1 MEKRDIPPGFTYAR
15 PSQRNPIPIV
25 WLILLVS
32 PYIKR
37 YKASTV
43 LEESEINTF
52 DDSDTILDM
61 LSSIYPYLDLE
72 YQDGIN
78 FIFGLAEVKAI
89 LNSLLRGTYYKFS
102 RLDTGIQP
110 MSPQERVIGIIR
122 SLQPYIPL
130 ENQAHINRILDT
142 FSSAKELIYRLNKFK
157 HQSLEVQN
165 SNKNNLEKAMELID
179 IIKLLIPREQQHNI
193 SKISNILRMVETVE
207 LAQLLKSPE
216 EDAMPTTTENKIVAN
231 TEENITSSSDPDI
244 ESDKKPMDLEAISHS
259 LKSMMKP
266 EQAKSLDLIM
276 KMAQLLAQDSTEK
289 ESAD

>member
-1 MEKRDIPPGFTYAR
+1 MEKEIYPRLHYAR

-89 LNSLLRGTYYKFS
+89 LNSLLRVLT
-102 RLDTGIQP
+102 
-110 MSPQERVIGIIR
+110 
-122 SLQPYIPL
+122 
-130 ENQAHINRILDT
+130 IN
-142 FSSAKELIYRLNKFK
+142 
-157 HQSLEVQN
+157 
-165 SNKNNLEKAMELID
+165 
-179 IIKLLIPREQQHNI
+179 
-193 SKISNILRMVETVE
+193 
-207 LAQLLKSPE
+207 
-216 EDAMPTTTENKIVAN
+216 
-231 TEENITSSSDPDI
+231 
-244 ESDKKPMDLEAISHS
+244 
-259 LKSMMKP
+259 
-266 EQAKSLDLIM
+266 
-276 KMAQLLAQDSTEK
+276 
-289 ESAD
+289 SADWTLVFNL